1 MIKALNMT
9 YYLCM
14 CLFYKTGGCVFFIKC
29 ANNSGINFMKHH
41 LLPLSVSKACSL
53 GGKTLPITGAPPKT
67 YFPAQ

>member
-1 MIKALNMT
+1 MIKAQNMT
-9 YYLCM
+9 YCLCM
-14 CLFYKTGGCVFFIKC
+14 CLFYKKQVLRFFLKC

-53 GGKTLPITGAPPKT
+53 GGKRLPITGTPPKT